1 MKRIKVVSLFDGIS
15 TGYLALKNAGFEIE
29 RYVAFEIDKYSI
41 KVSEKNFPE
50 IEHRG
55 SVIGANFSE
64 FKDFDLV
71 IGGSP
76 CQDLSSQNV
85 KGKGLDGEKS
95 KLFFE
100 FVRALKEINPK
111 WFLLENVYSM
121 TKENKDRITAEMGV
135 KPIMIDSCI
144 FSAQSRKRLYWTNI
158 PNIRQPE
165 KKKNF
170 AVKDIMLS
178 AESVPEKYWLNK
190 DFDFY
195 GTKKRIAGLIHRNV
209 IYRTISEIYNI
220 EFPSRTLTCDKRM
233 FFYQNGKVRRL
244 TPLEWERLQTLPD
257 NYTEGISE
265 TNRYKA
271 IGNGWTSKVVEYIFS
286 FIPD

>member
-195 GTKKRIAGLIHRNV
+195 GTKKRIAGLIH
-209 IYRTISEIYNI
+209 
-220 EFPSRTLTCDKRM
+220 
-233 FFYQNGKVRRL
+233 
-244 TPLEWERLQTLPD
+244 
-257 NYTEGISE
+257 
-265 TNRYKA
+265 
-271 IGNGWTSKVVEYIFS
+271 
-286 FIPD
+286 